1 MVQQKLELKPD
12 AVLKQYW
19 NDNEHFAD
27 FFNAVLFQGEAVI
40 KSQDLCDVD
49 SQETTVVENKKMMRS
64 MQMTRDVVK
73 LCKHSNKHNV
83 EFVLL
88 GMESQE
94 HIHYAMPMRVMG
106 YDYIAYKKQY
116 DANAKSYKEASGVTE
131 DEYLS
136 RMRKADRFIPVITV
150 VVYYGEKPWDAATS
164 LHAMLVLEDV
174 VKPFVN
180 DYKMQLVE
188 ARKNKLHFH
197 NINNQDLFQLL
208 AILLNNTRQKDLIK
222 QAAIAYTKDHKVDKS
237 VVITAAGA
245 ANCKLDYSQMK
256 TKGEVDMCTVFEETW
271 QEGLNE
277 GLERGIEQGVS
288 QGENNLICKMHRNG
302 MPIRDIVILTGLT
315 EKRIQEALRNGQD
328 SNE

>member
-1 MVQQKLELKPD
+1 MVQQKIELKPD
-12 AVLKQYW
+12 VVLKQYW

-49 SQETTVVENKKMMRS
+49 SQETTVVENKKMMKS

-116 DANAKSYKEASGVTE
+116 DANAKNYKEASSVTE

-136 RMRKADRFIPVITV
+136 RMR
-150 VVYYGEKPWDAATS
+150 
-164 LHAMLVLEDV
+164 
-174 VKPFVN
+174 
-180 DYKMQLVE
+180 
-188 ARKNKLHFH
+188 
-197 NINNQDLFQLL
+197 
-208 AILLNNTRQKDLIK
+208 
-222 QAAIAYTKDHKVDKS
+222 KVDKS

-245 ANCKLDYSQMK
+245 ANCKIDYSQIEA
-256 TKGEVDMCTVFEETW
+256 KGEVDMCTVFEETW
-271 QEGLNE
+271 QDGLNE
-277 GLERGIEQGVS
+277 GLE
-288 QGENNLICKMHRNG
+288 QGENNMICKMHRNG
-302 MPIRDIVILTGLT
+302 MSIRDIVILTGLT

-328 SNE
+328 RNE

>member
-1 MVQQKLELKPD
+1 
-12 AVLKQYW
+12 
-19 NDNEHFAD
+19 
-27 FFNAVLFQGEAVI
+27 
-40 KSQDLCDVD
+40 
-49 SQETTVVENKKMMRS
+49 
-64 MQMTRDVVK
+64 
-73 LCKHSNKHNV
+73 
-83 EFVLL
+83 
-88 GMESQE
+88 
-94 HIHYAMPMRVMG
+94 
-106 YDYIAYKKQY
+106 
-116 DANAKSYKEASGVTE
+116 
-131 DEYLS
+131 
-136 RMRKADRFIPVITV
+136 
-150 VVYYGEKPWDAATS
+150 
-164 LHAMLVLEDV
+164 MLVLEDV

-315 EKRIQEALRNGQD
+315 EKRIQEALRNE
-328 SNE
+328 S